1 MTCGT
6 FIYLVRKFKPFI
18 KFRTIMFVR
27 TPLEP
32 KKVIGLM
39 LHWFGHGV
47 NANIIVYRFNVG
59 TLTMHKY
66 VIFLF
71 ML

>member
-1 MTCGT
+1 
-6 FIYLVRKFKPFI
+6 
-18 KFRTIMFVR
+18 MFVR

-47 NANIIVYRFNVG
+47 NANIIADRFNGG
-59 TLTMHKY
+59 TLSMHKY
-66 VIFLF
+66 VILYFIQLCS
-71 ML
+71 

>member
-1 MTCGT
+1 
-6 FIYLVRKFKPFI
+6 
-18 KFRTIMFVR
+18 MFVR
-27 TPLEP
+27 TPLAP

-39 LHWFGHGV
+39 FHWFGHEV
-47 NANIIVYRFNVG
+47 NANIIVYKFNVG

-66 VIFLF
+66 VIFLL